1 MIRTLFREGGLK
13 MNQHKKII
21 SIGLLFIF
29 LSYLLIGFPN
39 NMAQSF
45 IGADDVLTAG
55 SIGIHDHAGE
65 KDEVKKVP
73 SLLFDSAAIIVL
85 MTTAAAAICLHF
97 SKNTRIKIFMTPY
110 FYQANSIS
118 VSPCFY

>member
-1 MIRTLFREGGLK
+1 

-45 IGADDVLTAG
+45 TGADDVLTVG

-118 VSPCFY
+118 VTP

>member
-1 MIRTLFREGGLK
+1 
-13 MNQHKKII
+13 MNQHKRII

-29 LSYLLIGFPN
+29 MSYLLIGFPN

-45 IGADDVLTAG
+45 TGADDILTAG
-55 SIGIHDHAGE
+55 AIGVHDHTDE
-65 KDEVKKVP
+65 KDDLKKVP

-85 MTTAAAAICLHF
+85 MTTAAAAIFLHF
-97 SKNTRIKIFMTPY
+97 LRNTRIKIFMTPY

-118 VSPCFY
+118 VTP